1 MTYDHYLSKEIDTL
15 GIIDEAIAEFTHSE
29 LIEQPSGTDM
39 LINIILYMG
48 WRQET
53 MAEALDQ
60 AYESIQ
66 QVVHLSREKYR
77 NQLSEFS
84 AKDVYANE
92 IGYRDM
98 LDKCLKYTKASIVL
112 SRIKEMVEEVKSKP
126 IPQLPEGVE

>member
-29 LIEQPSGTDM
+29 LIDQPSGTDT

-48 WRQET
+48 WRQDT
-53 MAEALDQ
+53 MPASLDP

-77 NQLSEFS
+77 KQLSTFTEQ
-84 AKDVYANE
+84 DVHMNE
-92 IGYRDM
+92 IEYRDM

-112 SRIKEMVEEVKSKP
+112 SRIKEMVEEEKSKP
-126 IPQLPEGVE
+126 IPQLPEGIE

>member
-39 LINIILYMG
+39 LLNIILYMG
-48 WRQET
+48 WRQDT
-53 MAEALDQ
+53 MADALDQ

-77 NQLSEFS
+77 KQLSEFS

-92 IGYRDM
+92 IEYRDM

-112 SRIKEMVEEVKSKP
+112 SRIKEMVEEEKRKP
-126 IPQLPEGVE
+126 ISQLPEGVE